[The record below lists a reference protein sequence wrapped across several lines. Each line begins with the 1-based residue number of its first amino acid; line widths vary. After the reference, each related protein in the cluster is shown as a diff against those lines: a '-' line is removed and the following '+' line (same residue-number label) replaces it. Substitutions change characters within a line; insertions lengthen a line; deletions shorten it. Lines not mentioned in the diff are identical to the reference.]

1 MVFKEVTVINSELFY
16 YKKFNLDVESGAKI
30 NCLINKNSFLNIEI
44 DFHSKKTLRYCEII
58 GSKKKLIWYL
68 NKNKLEIINNISL
81 KKKTFHFFDDM
92 YRNQIKFFLSKKNFG
107 NSLTESIKV
116 ISLIN
121 QIKKKNI
128 GAQNI

>member
-1 MVFKEVTVINSELFY
+1 MICIK
-16 YKKFNLDVESGAKI
+16 
-30 NCLINKNSFLNIEI
+30 
-44 DFHSKKTLRYCEII
+44 
-58 GSKKKLIWYL
+58 
-68 NKNKLEIINNISL
+68 
-81 KKKTFHFFDDM
+81 
-92 YRNQIKFFLSKKNFG
+92 NQIKFFLSKKNFG